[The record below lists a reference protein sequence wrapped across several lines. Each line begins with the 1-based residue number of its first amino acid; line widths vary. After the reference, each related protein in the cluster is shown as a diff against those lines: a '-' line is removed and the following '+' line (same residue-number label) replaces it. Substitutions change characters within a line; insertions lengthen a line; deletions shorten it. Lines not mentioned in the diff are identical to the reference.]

1 MRTTSRT
8 DSPRWE
14 VKLPTSEKIL
24 AQHLTHD
31 LRVSHTLVGGM
42 IFSGLTGR
50 DSREASVTEEST
62 LKAVQ
67 ICTVQCEEDGLC
79 GQFALAAIEI
89 IPGW

>member
-1 MRTTSRT
+1 
-8 DSPRWE
+8 
-14 VKLPTSEKIL
+14 
-24 AQHLTHD
+24 
-31 LRVSHTLVGGM
+31 M